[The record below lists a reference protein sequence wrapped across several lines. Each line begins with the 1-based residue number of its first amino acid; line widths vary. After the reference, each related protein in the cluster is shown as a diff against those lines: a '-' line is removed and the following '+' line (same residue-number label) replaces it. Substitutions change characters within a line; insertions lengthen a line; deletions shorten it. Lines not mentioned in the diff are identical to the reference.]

1 MRVTSKLRD
10 VIYIQYIMTRKI
22 QVSRKLR
29 VGANLIPSFRGASAI
44 HEWMPNENR
53 TDDFALTIIDVI
65 IHCSLSQS
73 LTRAELTC
81 DH

>member
-53 TDDFALTIIDVI
+53 TDDSFDNNRR
-65 IHCSLSQS
+65 HHSLLSIS
-73 LTRAELTC
+73 ESNARRV
-81 DH
+81 DM